1 VDVLG
6 EIGPAEMNLRGDMR
20 VWPYVVSPFPDLSYL
35 TLEFWCINITQGFIH
50 QKITHI
56 PKHADDPLPSLDL
69 SSIHMEASQSEV
81 DRVFQLPLAALAA
94 PSRIRSY
101 LFRGQRPYWAVD
113 VSGLDQTVKG
123 GNIDIEVVA
132 GEVDID
138 LSNLT
143 KAGAMPFRRG
153 TNEVGYRKGRLEVWG
168 LTGWYLSLLMRT
180 LQVYR

>member
-1 VDVLG
+1 
-6 EIGPAEMNLRGDMR
+6 MNLRGDMR

-123 GNIDIEVVA
+123 GNIDIGVVA

-143 KAGAMPFRRG
+143 KAGAMPVKRG